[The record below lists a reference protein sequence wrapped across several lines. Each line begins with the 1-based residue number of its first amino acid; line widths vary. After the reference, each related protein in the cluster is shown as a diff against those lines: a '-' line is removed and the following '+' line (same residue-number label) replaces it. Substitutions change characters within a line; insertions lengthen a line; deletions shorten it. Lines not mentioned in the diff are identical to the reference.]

1 MTLRSEDLSQTL
13 HARLAQRAPA
23 FQRSVWDAVDRLVAG
38 AGPGTIF
45 FGNGNPARE
54 RIPFEQMRAASQL
67 TWDQVTESPKGI
79 EYGQPEG
86 LPELREMIAS
96 RIEQRGIFAS
106 PENILP
112 TIGSQQAIDFLCR
125 LMLEPGDAVV
135 VEGPTYLGALQI
147 FDAYQV
153 EYIVAPVDAH
163 GLDVDHLRSVLNARD
178 SMPKLIYTIPTFQ
191 NPTGVT
197 MPLERRQ
204 ALVDLAR
211 ERGILI
217 VEDDPY
223 CELWIDEPP
232 PPAIRSLDSN
242 VAYLGT
248 FSKTIAPSIRS
259 GWVVA
264 SDEFSQMLTVVKE
277 VADINGD
284 KVMMRTV
291 LNAVPGFLDEHLV
304 GSRELYRARRNAMLA
319 GLEQYMP
326 AGTTWSHPAGGFF
339 VWVTLPEG
347 LNALELLP
355 VAASQFGVAYL
366 AGEWFYPGYS
376 WPEASRMLRLS
387 YSKHLEATIEEG
399 MQRLGAAIAAALETR

>member
-1 MTLRSEDLSQTL
+1 MTLPHDDLPRTL
-13 HARLAQRAPA
+13 HSRLSHRAPA
-23 FQRSVWDAVDRLVAG
+23 FQRSVWDEVDRLVAG
-38 AGPGTIF
+38 AGPDTIF

-54 RIPFEQMRAASQL
+54 RIPFDRMRAASQR
-67 TWDQVTESPKGI
+67 TWEQLAASPAGI

-86 LPELREMIAS
+86 LPELRAMLAQ
-96 RIEQRGIFAS
+96 RIEQRGICVS
-106 PENILP
+106 PESILP
-112 TIGSQQAIDFLCR
+112 TVGSQQAIDFLCR

-147 FDAYQV
+147 FDAYEV
-153 EYIVAPVDAH
+153 EYIVAPVDDH
-163 GLDVDHLRSVLNARD
+163 GLDVEHLRRVLDARET
-178 SMPKLIYTIPTFQ
+178 MPKLIYTIPTFQ

-204 ALVDLAR
+204 ALVELAR

-217 VEDDPY
+217 IEDDPY

-232 PPAIRSLDSN
+232 PPAIRSMSDD

-264 SDEFSQMLTVVKE
+264 PANFNQMMAVVKE

-291 LNAVPGFLDEHLV
+291 LNAVPWFLDDHLM
-304 GSRELYRARRNAMLA
+304 GSRELYRSRRNAMLS
-319 GLEQYMP
+319 GLERFMP
-326 AGTTWSHPAGGFF
+326 PGTTWSRPAGGFF
-339 VWVTLPEG
+339 VWVTLPDG
-347 LNALELLP
+347 LSARELLP
-355 VAASQFGVAYL
+355 FAAEKFGVAFL

-376 WPEASRMLRLS
+376 WPEASRTLRLS
-387 YSKHLEATIEEG
+387 YSKHQETTIETG
-399 MQRLGAAIAAALETR
+399 MQRLGAAIEAALESR